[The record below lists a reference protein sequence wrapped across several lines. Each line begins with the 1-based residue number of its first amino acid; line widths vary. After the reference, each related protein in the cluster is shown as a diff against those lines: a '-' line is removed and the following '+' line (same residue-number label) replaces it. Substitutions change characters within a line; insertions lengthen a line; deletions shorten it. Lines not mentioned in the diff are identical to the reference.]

1 MVKLSADQRR
11 FHQAAESDNVS
22 SEKLKEIIEK
32 IVNSRDELG
41 ATPLHKVSEK
51 VDEGA
56 VQYLIDIGA
65 NVNVQDQNGDT
76 PLYVAV
82 FNGQLEN
89 VKCLIENGATIDNPD
104 SPYWVNTG
112 TLLLNSILGFSLICQ
127 TFGLLILVIRF
138 FPSLLHRSQL
148 YKGYILHTSLKCNL
162 VNFEISNQFMV
173 L

>member
-112 TLLLNSILGFSLICQ
+112 TILLNSILGSWPDFWTTNISYPIFS
-127 TFGLLILVIRF
+127 
-138 FPSLLHRSQL
+138 SLLHRSQL
-148 YKGYILHTSLKCNL
+148 YKGYILHTCLKCNL
-162 VNFEISNQFMV
+162 VNFEIPNQFMV
-173 L
+173 Q

>member
-127 TFGLLILVIRF
+127 TFGLLSDF
-138 FPSLLHRSQL
+138 FLITTQISIVQRIYSTHM
-148 YKGYILHTSLKCNL
+148 
-162 VNFEISNQFMV
+162 FEM
-173 L
+173 